1 MDPKDWSES
10 VVAVIGGGNGGRGN
24 QYTGTSNDVTNVKL
38 AVEAASRILEQR
50 LGTLPTAN

>member
-10 VVAVIGGGNGGRGN
+10 VVSVVGGGNGGRGN

-38 AVEAASRILEQR
+38 AVEAARRMLEQC
-50 LGTLPTAN
+50 LGNLPIAN